1 MDSSEAE
8 SQQEE
13 PTEPTEQPK
22 KRGRPVGVADQK
34 PRYRR
39 TAEEISADKL
49 RIAQMK
55 LDALRESEERKL
67 ANKKP
72 RSTRKVQEAPSK
84 VQETP
89 PKVTESTLKVAP
101 KKTIPQREETPS
113 PRPVR
118 SGRQALYDS
127 WFPSSPRGRR

>member
-1 MDSSEAE
+1 MDSAE
-8 SQQEE
+8 EGSLQDE

-72 RSTRKVQEAPSK
+72 RSTRKVQES
-84 VQETP
+84 P

>member
-1 MDSSEAE
+1 MDSSEEE

-13 PTEPTEQPK
+13 LTEQPK
-22 KRGRPVGVADQK
+22 RRGRPVGVADQN

-39 TAEEISADKL
+39 TAEQISADKL

-67 ANKKP
+67 ANRKP
-72 RSTRKVQEAPSK
+72 RSRKPVESLPKS
-84 VQETP
+84 
-89 PKVTESTLKVAP
+89 KVTESSLDVPP
-101 KKTIPQREETPS
+101 KNSQREETPS
-113 PRPVR
+113 PKPVR
-118 SGRQALYDS
+118 LGRQTLYDS

>member
-1 MDSSEAE
+1 MDSSEEE
-8 SQQEE
+8 SLQEE
-13 PTEPTEQPK
+13 PAEQPK

-39 TAEEISADKL
+39 TAEEISADKV

-67 ANKKP
+67 ADRKP
-72 RSTRKVQEAPSK
+72 RSTRRAQES
-84 VQETP
+84 P
-89 PKVTESTLKVAP
+89 PKAKVTESSLKVTP
-101 KKTIPQREETPS
+101 KKSTPQREETPS

>member
-1 MDSSEAE
+1 MDSSEEE
-8 SQQEE
+8 SLQDE

-84 VQETP
+84 VQEAP

-101 KKTIPQREETPS
+101 KETQREETPS

>member
-1 MDSSEAE
+1 MDSSSEEE
-8 SQQEE
+8 SLQE
-13 PTEPTEQPK
+13 EPTEQPK

-67 ANKKP
+67 ANRKP
-72 RSTRKVQEAPSK
+72 RTARREEPKAKVSESSL
-84 VQETP
+84 
-89 PKVTESTLKVAP
+89 KVTP
-101 KKTIPQREETPS
+101 KKSSPQREETPS

-118 SGRQALYDS
+118 SGRRALYDS
-127 WFPSSPRGRR
+127 WFPTSPRGRR

>member
-1 MDSSEAE
+1 MDSSEEE
-8 SQQEE
+8 SLQDE

-72 RSTRKVQEAPSK
+72 RSTREVQEA
-84 VQETP
+84 P

-101 KKTIPQREETPS
+101 KKAIPQREETPS

-127 WFPSSPRGRR
+127 WFPSSPRGRI